1 MYFSFLK
8 LLWLFALIP
17 LHETFSSP
25 NCYNFRLYRNYTN
38 ILRSL
43 TINLKKSQFQWIL
56 IIKPS
61 GFETLKNKQ
70 WLLQNLLIEKQFL
83 LELFKQRQLLKQN
96 LKKSK
101 HINKLTKLD
110 KISLTKILKNY
121 SLQISNSFF
130 SSLSVDKNLMKKDSD
145 YFKIKSIF
153 YYNNL
158 LLIPC
163 NNPNNLI
170 WIYKLIYKFLKNRGL
185 YIKKNRIWAINLN
198 DGFSFLG
205 WFIKKKNNNVIV
217 LINDKNIQSHKLE
230 IKKFLKSAGFLS
242 IDKTINIINKKIWNW
257 QTHYSYASNLNKI
270 WIEMNYYL
278 FWRIWKWCK
287 KKHKNKGSKWIYK
300 RYWSKKGKRK
310 WVFHFNNQYL
320 QSYKFQKQRINHID
334 ASLNVCKIVNLK
346 KVQQIILEKS
356 DTIEDYRN

>member
-1 MYFSFLK
+1 M
-8 LLWLFALIP
+8 IP
-17 LHETFSSP
+17 LHETFSGP

-43 TINLKKSQFQWIL
+43 TLNLKNSQSQWIL

-61 GFETLKNKQ
+61 GFENLKNKQ
-70 WLLQNLLIEKQFL
+70 WLLQNLLIEKKFL
-83 LELFKQRQLLKQN
+83 LELFNQRQI

-101 HINKLTKLD
+101 HINNLTKLD

-121 SLQISNSFF
+121 SLQISNSMF
-130 SSLSVDKNLMKKDSD
+130 SSLSIDQTLMKINNNH
-145 YFKIKSIF
+145 FKIKSIF

-170 WIYKLIYKFLKNRGL
+170 WIYKLIFKFLKTHGL
-185 YIKKNRIWAINLN
+185 YIKKNRIWTINLN
-198 DGFSFLG
+198 DGFYFLG
-205 WFIKKKNNNVIV
+205 WFLKKKNNNVIV

-230 IKKFLKSAGFLS
+230 IKKFLKSSRFLS
-242 IDKTINIINKKIWNW
+242 IDKTINIINKKIW
-257 QTHYSYASNLNKI
+257 
-270 WIEMNYYL
+270 NYYL

-287 KKHKNKGSKWIYK
+287 KKHKNKGSKWIYQ
-300 RYWSKKGKRK
+300 RYWYKKGKRK
-310 WVFHFNNQYL
+310 WIFHFNNQYL
-320 QSYKFQKQRINHID
+320 QSYKVQKQRINHID
-334 ASLNVCKIVNLK
+334 ASLNVCKMVNLK

-356 DTIEDYRN
+356 NTIEDYRN